1 MSYPEHTPPG
11 DQALLVLLV
20 PYARLSHCSWL
31 KQRSTQDSTPPSALD
46 PVFTIA
52 LKLGSSKHIKTPQ
65 PIFTIISET

>member
-11 DQALLVLLV
+11 DRALLVLLV
-20 PYARLSHCSWL
+20 PYARL
-31 KQRSTQDSTPPSALD
+31 KQRSTQDSTPPSTLD
-46 PVFTIA
+46 PVFTIV